1 MAEISKELNSILN
14 ENKDPVEENRSPLN
28 FILLLI
34 FAVVAVYF
42 AVMYFNI
49 KNEKDNNPSDTQKY
63 KKIIKENL
71 VLNETN
77 KRIKKELDELKTKKQ
92 TIKVVEKKVEIKNTQ
107 DLEKLKQ
114 ENKQLK
120 LKIEKINNTQQ
131 NVPVTKVE
139 AKNFKQLY
147 FSENSQI
154 LKCYEYESASTAI
167 PINCSTKFK
176 KFLNENQKALRFQVI
191 PVLSSKDKKAFEKFD
206 ENTQD
211 LLLNGV
217 SIKRVS
223 ELLWEM
229 KKILGNDII
238 LTSNSYYVKS
248 KQDNSG
254 FILKA
259 YY

>member
-1 MAEISKELNSILN
+1 MAKISKELNSILN
-14 ENKDPVEENRSPLN
+14 ENKDPVEENHSPLN

-34 FAVVAVYF
+34 LAVIAIYF
-42 AVMYFNI
+42 AVMYFDI
-49 KNEKDNNPSDTQKY
+49 KNEKTNSYDTQKY
-63 KKIIKENL
+63 KKIIKENV
-71 VLNETN
+71 VLNEDN
-77 KRIKKELDELKTKKQ
+77 KRIKKELDELKIKKIA
-92 TIKVVEKKVEIKNTQ
+92 IKDTQ
-107 DLEKLKQ
+107 ELEKLKK

-120 LKIEKINNTQQ
+120 IKIEKLNNNQQ
-131 NVPVTKVE
+131 NKS
-139 AKNFKQLY
+139 FKQLY
-147 FSENSQI
+147 FSENSKV
-154 LKCYEYESASTAI
+154 LKCYEYESASTTI
-167 PINCSTKFK
+167 PSVCSNKFES
-176 KFLNENQKALRFQVI
+176 FLNENQKALRFQVI
-191 PVLSSKDKKAFEKFD
+191 PVLSSKDIKAFEKFD

-217 SIKRVS
+217 STKRIS
-223 ELLWEM
+223 ELLWQM

>member
-1 MAEISKELNSILN
+1 MAKISNELNSILN
-14 ENKDPVEENRSPLN
+14 ENKDPVEEEHSPLN

-34 FAVVAVYF
+34 FAVVAIYF
-42 AVMYFNI
+42 AVMYFDI
-49 KNEKDNNPSDTQKY
+49 KNEKNNSNDTKKY
-63 KKIIKENL
+63 EKIIKENI
-71 VLNETN
+71 VLNENN
-77 KRIKKELDELKTKKQ
+77 KKIQKELDELKTKKQ
-92 TIKVVEKKVEIKNTQ
+92 PIKIVEKKVEIKNTQ
-107 DLEKLKQ
+107 DLEQLKQ

-120 LKIEKINNTQQ
+120 LKIEKLKNTQQ
-131 NVPVTKVE
+131 NIPVTKVE

-154 LKCYEYESASTAI
+154 LKCYEYESASTTI
-167 PINCSTKFK
+167 PNNCSTKFK
-176 KFLNENQKALRFQVI
+176 DFLNENQKALRFQVI
-191 PVLSSKDKKAFEKFD
+191 PVLSSKDIKAFEKFD